1 MMKIVNNP
9 KRRFLRV
16 LGLLCLAFFLFF
28 SASLLVYSGW
38 FFYSTGTSL
47 KAAESVKPLQ
57 TRQEVDA
64 ALHGWTPRRLNVA
77 GSDFARS
84 RWSQLFEEKEPGYA
98 ALRYTLKADICVD
111 VYYDRSG
118 RKIWVQSND

>member
-1 MMKIVNNP
+1 MMKIVNIP

-38 FFYSTGTSL
+38 FFYSTGASL
-47 KAAESVKPLQ
+47 KAADTIKSLQ
-57 TRQEVDA
+57 TRRQVEA

-84 RWSQLFEEKEPGYA
+84 RWSRIFEEKEPGYA
-98 ALRYTLKADICVD
+98 ALRYTLRADICVD
-111 VYYDRSG
+111 VYFDRNG
-118 RKIWVQSND
+118 RTIWAQSND